1 MGGGSLPGVPLPTWV
16 VELAPAAMGVD
27 ALEQALR
34 GWETPII
41 GRIRKDRY
49 VLDPRTL
56 TDEEWDEIARAL
68 TTILTPSHTAEEGC

>member
-1 MGGGSLPGVPLPTWV
+1 MGEVGGGSLPGVPLPTYV
-16 VELAPAAMGVD
+16 VELAPAHMGVD

-41 GRIRKDRY
+41 GRIRRDRY

-56 TDEEWDEIARAL
+56 TQEDWDEIVRAL
-68 TTILTPSHTAEEGC
+68 TAILTPGEEN